1 MLFVLNSIHIG
12 RVYTSLLV
20 NFRYA
25 IRLLLKSTGLSSISH
40 VQKARNDSRAMIAQL
55 EQRIRWFSEN
65 QEFID
70 RDAAVLKE
78 KDARIAA
85 LEREL
90 ENIRNEEVLKT
101 HSFIS

>member
-1 MLFVLNSIHIG
+1 M
-12 RVYTSLLV
+12 
-20 NFRYA
+20 NFRYV
-25 IRLLLKSTGLSSISH
+25 IRLLLKSTGLSSISY

-70 RDAAVLKE
+70 RDTAVLKE

-101 HSFIS
+101 HNFIS